1 MIPVREKYAAAG
13 VDVSAKDR
21 FIDRIAPMIESTRD
35 DRVLTG
41 LGHFGGCFSARELKN
56 YDDPV
61 LVGCTDGIGTKI
73 KLAIKAGSWG
83 LKNVGI
89 DLVAM
94 CVNDLIAVGAKPLYF
109 LDYYASAELDLDQAS
124 AFVEGV
130 TEGCKLAGC
139 PLIGGETAQMPGLY
153 TAPDFDAAGFCTG
166 VVERAGILGPESM
179 DSGLVLLGLQSS
191 GLHSNGF
198 SLVRKHFTE
207 PTRELIA
214 PTRIYVKS
222 ILAVKDALGS
232 SLKGVANITGGGIYE
247 NVPRI
252 LPKNVRAVIKDGS
265 WEIPKV
271 ILEVQKAAQMN
282 KKELYATFNG
292 GLGMVIAVEESAK
305 AQAMEILTAHGDVVT
320 EIGYTEERG
329 EGGAVV
335 IQGL

>member
-1 MIPVREKYAAAG
+1 MREKYAAAG

-21 FIDRIAPMIESTRD
+21 FIERIGPMIESTHD
-35 DRVLTG
+35 KRVLTG
-41 LGHFGGCFSARELKN
+41 LGHFGGCFSAAELKN

-83 LKNVGI
+83 LKNVGV

-94 CVNDLIAVGAKPLYF
+94 CVNDLIACGAKPLYF
-109 LDYYASAELDLDQAS
+109 LDYFASAELDLDQAA

-130 TEGCKLAGC
+130 VEGCRQAAC

-166 VVERAGILGPESM
+166 VVERAGILGPDTM
-179 DSGLVLLGLQSS
+179 KAGLVILGLASS

-198 SLVRKHFTE
+198 SLVRKHFSE
-207 PTRELIA
+207 PTRELLA

-222 ILAVKDALGS
+222 ILSLRDEIGSALR
-232 SLKGVANITGGGIYE
+232 GVANITGGGIYE

-252 LPKNVRAVIKDGS
+252 LPADVRVVLREGSWTIPRVIEDVRA
-265 WEIPKV
+265 
-271 ILEVQKAAQMN
+271 AADMS
-282 KKELYATFNG
+282 KKEMYATFNS
-292 GLGMVIAVEESAK
+292 GLGMIVAVDPTHKDRAVEKLKEA
-305 AQAMEILTAHGDVVT
+305 GDEVWEV
-320 EIGYTEERG
+320 GYTELRG
-329 EGGAVV
+329 DKDAVFIEG
-335 IQGL
+335 L

>member
-1 MIPVREKYAAAG
+1 MREKYAEAG

-21 FIDRIAPMIESTRD
+21 FIERIGPMIESTRD

-73 KLAIKAGSWG
+73 KLAIKAGDWG

-94 CVNDLIAVGAKPLYF
+94 CVNDLIACGAKPLYF
-109 LDYYASAELDLDQAS
+109 LDYFASAELDLDQAAS
-124 AFVEGV
+124 FVEGV
-130 TEGCKLAGC
+130 TEGCKQSGC

-153 TAPDFDAAGFCTG
+153 TPPDFDAAGFCTG
-166 VVERAGILGPESM
+166 VVERKGILGPDTMSA
-179 DSGLVLLGLQSS
+179 GLVVLGLASS

-207 PTRELIA
+207 PTKELIA
-214 PTRIYVKS
+214 ATRIYVKS
-222 ILAVKDALGS
+222 ILALRDGLDGG
-232 SLKGVANITGGGIYE
+232 LKGVANITGGGIYE

-252 LPKNVRAVIKDGS
+252 LPDEVQVVLKDGS
-265 WEIPKV
+265 WDWPPIIESVREAASMSRK
-271 ILEVQKAAQMN
+271 EV
-282 KKELYATFNG
+282 YATFNG
-292 GLGMVIAVEESAK
+292 GLGMVVAVTPDSVDSAVKILEENGETVFQIGVTK
-305 AQAMEILTAHGDVVT
+305 A
-320 EIGYTEERG
+320 R
-329 EGGAVV
+329 EGGDAVV
-335 IQGL
+335 IEGLE

>member
-1 MIPVREKYAAAG
+1 MDMREKYADAG

-21 FIDRIAPMIESTRD
+21 FIERISPMIESTRD
-35 DRVLTG
+35 SRVLTG

-73 KLAIKAGSWG
+73 KLAIKAGDWG

-94 CVNDLIAVGAKPLYF
+94 CVNDLIACGAKPLYF
-109 LDYYASAELDLDQAS
+109 LDYFASAELDLDQAAS
-124 AFVEGV
+124 FVEGV
-130 TEGCKLAGC
+130 TEGCKQAGC

-153 TAPDFDAAGFCTG
+153 TPPDFDAAGFCTG
-166 VVERAGILGPESM
+166 VVERAGILGPDTMSA
-179 DSGLVLLGLQSS
+179 GLTLLGLKSS
-191 GLHSNGF
+191 GLHSNGY

-222 ILAVKDALGS
+222 ILALRDALGEG
-232 SLKGVANITGGGIYE
+232 LRGVANITGGGIYE

-252 LPKNVRAVIKDGS
+252 LPKDVQAVLKDGTWDWPPIIETVREAADMS
-265 WEIPKV
+265 RK
-271 ILEVQKAAQMN
+271 EV
-282 KKELYATFNG
+282 YATFNG
-292 GLGMVIAVEESAK
+292 GLGMVVAVTPETVEAATKILEEQRETVFQIGETKESA
-305 AQAMEILTAHGDVVT
+305 
-320 EIGYTEERG
+320 
-329 EGGAVV
+329 EGPRVV
-335 IQGL
+335 IEGLE